1 MRPKQHT
8 SRCDDPNP
16 FSRTGRVY
24 AEEKLFQDTDTY
36 GLSFRWVMRMAG
48 DSALTRPYAQHPWV
62 HACVSAIAKA
72 VSSAPLVIQ
81 REVRPGEYEPVE
93 SGPLYNLLR
102 RPNKLMSQRKFLKSL
117 TQTQQLYGETMILM
131 LGKSRN
137 GSLNYIDP
145 SDRIQ
150 VPAELWPVR
159 GDLLEEVLDEN
170 THLPKAWKMQTT
182 QGMIEIPAESVIH
195 IAEAN
200 PYNPIRGMGP
210 MQAAYRTAAKDFVL
224 DRYDEALLQ
233 NSGSPGGILSVEGH
247 LTDADQRAISD
258 AWREAHGRPDS
269 HRKTAVLPQGTK
281 YEEIGFSPQEMEF
294 QQMRDWNRETIMAIF
309 GVTKPIIGLTEGL
322 NYASSISAFRS
333 FYEVTV
339 VPFLDFVVDELETKF
354 LTRLTGPESEY
365 FLSFD
370 LSGVAALREDADSK
384 VERAL
389 ELFTKGG
396 RTFREAADL
405 AGWDIGDVELENA
418 DEAYISSSMV
428 PVGGLDVTAEADGDP
443 FDSESPDLS
452 PEARGLEAKSP
463 ACRLAGES
471 PDDCLSRK
479 IPEIL
484 RENPD
489 MDRDQAVA
497 IAASMCAESC
507 GSESRAL
514 DPDELDEVY
523 RRWKGLANMTASEL
537 EAWSENPCSRKASL
551 DPSAVINRNL
561 RLLRKNKSEWDAR
574 DVRDANRAISFISRM
589 RGAEQGEPAAEGC
602 PSKRDI
608 SLKNWAHDPKKG
620 RRSLEGDIR
629 TASFP
634 AHLSTVEARTK
645 YWEDWDASVQAAE
658 DRMAKAVKRPLRD
671 IVLAFRKRLREVSE
685 GPWQG
690 SPKPTGKSAAPIRK
704 AVYTEAEIQRLLD
717 LNLRNWSD
725 EVYGV
730 LTPRIGDAFEVGA
743 AGIYDELG
751 GARLLSA
758 ADPRFLEML
767 AGKEIILK
775 DISTN
780 LIDELQRNIVKIL
793 ASDDGTYSSLREAIY
808 FTLAES
814 EEYLGRTLKGLGT
827 RAERIARTESTTAAN
842 FGRQRQMAESGVL
855 SNVWL
860 AQPSAREHHL
870 ELDGREV
877 AVGEPFGYDLRYPGD
892 PSADVSEIVN
902 CRCVLLPGKTRTTE

>member
-1 MRPKQHT
+1 MRPKQHST
-8 SRCDDPNP
+8 RCDDPNP
-16 FSRTGRVY
+16 FSRNGRVFS
-24 AEEKLFQDTDTY
+24 EEKLFQDTDSY

-81 REVRPGEYEPVE
+81 RQTRPGEYEPVE
-93 SGPLYNLLR
+93 SGPLYELLR
-102 RPNKLMSQRKFLKSL
+102 RPNKLMSQRKFLKSV

-182 QGMIEIPAESVIH
+182 QGMVEIPAESVIH
-195 IAEAN
+195 LAEAN

-247 LTDADQRAISD
+247 LTDADQRAIAD

-294 QQMRDWNRETIMAIF
+294 QSMRDWNRETIMAIF

-322 NYASSISAFRS
+322 NYASSMSAFRT

-339 VPFLDFVVDELETKF
+339 VPFMDFVIDELETKF
-354 LTRLTGPESEY
+354 LSRLIGAESEY
-365 FLSFD
+365 QLSFD

-384 VERAL
+384 VERTL

-396 RTFREAADL
+396 RTFNEAADL
-405 AGWDIGDVELENA
+405 AGWDIGDAQLENA
-418 DEAYISSSMV
+418 DEAYISSTLL
-428 PVGGLDVTAEADGDP
+428 PVGSSGSPAEGRDGDP
-443 FDSESPDLS
+443 FETEAPDPSLSE
-452 PEARGLEAKSP
+452 RGFEAKSP
-463 ACRLAGES
+463 ACRLGGETF
-471 PDDCLSRK
+471 DDCLSRK
-479 IPEIL
+479 IPEIM
-484 RENPD
+484 REDPE
-489 MDRDQAVA
+489 MDQDQAVA
-497 IAASMCAESC
+497 IAASLCATEC
-507 GSESRAL
+507 GAETRAV
-514 DPDELDEVY
+514 DPEEVDEVWS
-523 RRWKGLANMTASEL
+523 RWKGLANMTASEL

-561 RLLRKNKSEWDAR
+561 RLLRKNKGEWDAR

-589 RGAEQGEPAAEGC
+589 RGAEQGEPVSEGC

-608 SLKNWAHDPKKG
+608 SLKNWAHDPRKG
-620 RRSLEGDIR
+620 RRSLEDEIR

-671 IVLAFRKRLREVSE
+671 IVLAYRKRLREVAQ
-685 GPWQG
+685 GPWEG
-690 SPKPTGKSAAPIRK
+690 TPKPTGKSVRK
-704 AVYTEAEIQRLLD
+704 SVYTEAEIQRLLG
-717 LNLRNWSD
+717 LNYKLWSD

-730 LTPRIGDAFEVGA
+730 LEPKIAETFVVGA
-743 AGIYDELG
+743 EGIFSELEG
-751 GARLLSA
+751 GRLLTAS
-758 ADPRFLEML
+758 DPYFLDML
-767 AGKEIILK
+767 ASKEIVLR

-780 LIDELQRNIVKIL
+780 LINELQRNIVKIL
-793 ASDDGTYSSLREAIY
+793 AEDDGTYTSLREAIY
-808 FTLAES
+808 FTLADS
-814 EEYLGRTLKGLGT
+814 EEYLGAALKGLGT
-827 RAERIARTESTTAAN
+827 RASRIARTESTTAAN
-842 FGRQRQMAESGVL
+842 FGRQRQMLESGVL

-860 AQPSAREHHL
+860 AQPSAREHHA
-870 ELDGREV
+870 ELNGEEV
-877 AVGEPFGYDLRYPGD
+877 PVGDSFGYGLRYPGD
-892 PSADVSEIVN
+892 PTAPVGEIVN
-902 CRCVLLPGKTRTTE
+902 CRCVLLPGATRTTE